1 MKIYEQDVK
10 DRAISLYKTGLI
22 LQDVVDE
29 MDGPV
34 WGTIYAWLKKAGVLR
49 GRPKKE
55 PLSICTGFSFEELR
69 FVLYKWA
76 HYFEKRSNGKY
87 EFWELINA
95 VWLCGNIQ
103 HLKSIKFAPRKV
115 YQDMVDYIREQE
127 GRKGGSQ
134 HTALYNMRSLEYPI
148 RRGNSADELF
158 LRDLIPDKNSFFS
171 KIYAKELWERI
182 FNNGLLLS
190 ERNKTI
196 LRLTF
201 EDDLTMREIGE
212 KLGMSQSRVSQIMGK
227 VMPRIK
233 RILLRAEK
241 N

>member
-29 MDGPV
+29 MNGPV
-34 WGTIYAWLKKAGVLR
+34 WGTIHAWLKKAGVLR
-49 GRPKKE
+49 GRHKKD

-69 FVLYKWA
+69 FALYKWA
-76 HYFEKRSNGKY
+76 HYFEKRSDGKY

-95 VWLCGNIQ
+95 VWLQGEIQ
-103 HLKSIKFAPRKV
+103 HLKSIKIASKKAYRG
-115 YQDMVDYIREQE
+115 MIDYIREQE
-127 GRKGGSQ
+127 GRKGNIQ
-134 HTALYNMRSLEYPI
+134 HTAMYNMRSLEYPI
-148 RRGNSADELF
+148 KIGNSADELF
-158 LRDLIPDKNSFFS
+158 LRDVIPDKNSFFD
-171 KIYAKELWERI
+171 KIYAKELWERV

-190 ERNKTI
+190 ERSKTI

-212 KLGMSQSRVSQIMGK
+212 KLGLNESRVSQIVGK